1 MENKGGVFERLIGLE
16 TEYAL
21 QLPAGAAKRSGGR
34 YQIFRDLVTALRC
47 ITPVVDARHMKEGV
61 FHASGGA
68 VWFETERP
76 AAGGGLIEG
85 ATPECRSPR
94 QLLAWQRAQDEML
107 AEAAHRAF
115 GRQIRLLKND
125 RDAHG
130 NVYGAQENY
139 EATFAT
145 GARLLLWRVGL
156 VLMLPLVVVSWAML
170 WTLALLIVLYTILAS
185 LVYLVGERFTREPDT
200 LARFLF
206 GCEFDQLGHAAPT
219 GPAWLEAWLSAITR
233 VLTAPLAAVY
243 YVLLWGTGF
252 TRIRRDILPFLI
264 SRSVMCGSGMLDNA
278 GRFHLADKGPA
289 MNCLTG
295 YGGLLGDR
303 PIFTFGHFFKT
314 VYADAWMSP
323 REYLRLF
330 AGTHR
335 LQIALGDSNLA
346 EPSEYLRIG
355 TTLLVIDCIEAGEMP
370 RPPRVRRPLRSLRAI
385 CADPSLTARVPLGD
399 GQSCTALE
407 LQRFYL
413 EACRRF
419 LDGRPEAPRE
429 AREVL
434 RRWEATLDALQ
445 DDPESLVGS
454 IDWVTKR
461 FVLQTA
467 GRDARWQTRKKIDL
481 RYHELSPQ
489 GYFQQLNAAGATEHV
504 LEPNEIELARR
515 NPPTGTP
522 ASARGRYIREFAC
535 GDEPVAANW
544 KCVFIGQ
551 GRKAKVI
558 RLSEYRRM
566 PPSKAHSSA
575 AEAQEEDA
583 E

>member
-1 MENKGGVFERLIGLE
+1 MANNGGVFERLIGLE

-21 QLPAGAAKRSGGR
+21 HLSAGTARRPGGR
-34 YQIFRDLVTALRC
+34 YQLFRDLVAALRC

-61 FHASGGA
+61 FHAAGGA

-76 AAGGGLIEG
+76 AAGGGLVEG

-94 QLLAWQRAQDEML
+94 QLLAWQRAQDELL

-115 GRQIRLLKND
+115 GSQVRLLKND
-125 RDAHG
+125 RDARG

-145 GARLLLWRVGL
+145 GARLWAWRVGL
-156 VLMLPLVVVSWAML
+156 VLLLPVVFFSWGLL
-170 WTLALLIVLYTILAS
+170 WLLALLIVLYTIVAS
-185 LVYLVGERFTREPDT
+185 LIYLVGERFTRSPDR

-219 GPAWLEAWLSAITR
+219 GPAWLEAGLSTITR
-233 VLTAPLAAVY
+233 VLTAPLAAAF
-243 YVLLWGTGF
+243 YVLLWGTAF
-252 TRIRRDILPFLI
+252 TPLRRDLLPLLV
-264 SRSVMCGSGMLDNA
+264 SRSILCGSGMLA
-278 GRFHLADKGPA
+278 GGGRFLLADKGPA

-314 VYADAWMSP
+314 VYADAWLSP

-346 EPSEYLRIG
+346 EPAEYLRIA
-355 TTLLVIDCIEAGEMP
+355 TTLLVIDCSEAGEMP
-370 RPPRVRRPLRSLRAI
+370 RPPRIRRPLRAIRAI
-385 CADPSLTARVPLGD
+385 CADPSLTTRIPLRG

-419 LDGRPEAPRE
+419 LDRRPEAPRE

-454 IDWVTKR
+454 LDWITKR

-467 GRDARWQTRKKIDL
+467 GRDARWETRKKIDL

-489 GYFQQLNAAGATEHV
+489 GYFQQLHAAGVTEQI
-504 LEPNEIELARR
+504 LEPGEIEVARR
-515 NPPTGTP
+515 NPPIGTP

-535 GDEPVAANW
+535 GDEPISANW
-544 KCVFIGQ
+544 RAVFIGQ
-551 GRKAKVI
+551 GRQAKVI
-558 RLSEYRRM
+558 RLSDYRRIV
-566 PPSKAHSSA
+566 PGKQPSAT
-575 AEAQEEDA
+575 AEAHEEDA